1 MQGLFVIYQKNSRRS
16 YSGFT
21 YLKMNLEQEFHMS
34 EVANET
40 VLRVSA
46 SSNASATAAAVA
58 HAVYEGKKVSLRA
71 IGAGAV
77 NQAVKALAIAQSFV
91 GSRGYS
97 LTCRPGFATVP
108 MPEQDVT
115 AIVLHVI
122 VDN

>member
-1 MQGLFVIYQKNSRRS
+1 MTEDAR
-16 YSGFT
+16 
-21 YLKMNLEQEFHMS
+21 
-34 EVANET
+34 ET

-58 HAVYEGKKVSLRA
+58 HAVYEGKKTSLRA

-77 NQAVKALAIAQSFV
+77 NQAIKALAIAQSFV

-97 LTCRPGFATVP
+97 LSFRPGFVTVP

-115 AIVLHVI
+115 AIVLHVL
-122 VDN
+122 VDS